1 METIFNK
8 KTLAITLTAAFVGMT
23 GMSTLAVA
31 DEGNSTAAAEPAPA
45 SEPAADAATTTTTTT
60 TTTTEEAAPAAD
72 APDAGAE

>member
-8 KTLAITLTAAFVGMT
+8 KTLAITLTAAFVSMA

-45 SEPAADAATTTTTTT
+45 SEPAADATTTTTTT
-60 TTTTEEAAPAAD
+60 TTTTEETAPAAD